1 MSNIK
6 LMNKEKLEQL
16 KWLMADF
23 YCDYMDEMNI
33 TDVRAFNRIS
43 KIIRERIRR

>member
-1 MSNIK
+1 MK
-6 LMNKEKLEQL
+6 LMTKEKIEQL

-43 KIIRERIRR
+43 KLIKKKVVK